1 MKKMIIIALILC
13 AVPTMLLAGEPNQAS
28 QAGRFYINP
37 MVGGLDM
44 ESSSY
49 DPEVNYSLGGGYN
62 YNVNLSSEFRFSYAN
77 EKSGPDS
84 DATSAYIGAIY
95 HLMPEQRLVPYLAA
109 GIGGLLIDY
118 SDADDDL
125 FSQINY
131 GAGLKYFINEDM
143 AINTEVRHMLASSGE
158 PNNVMYGAGLVYYFG
173 GEKPAPAPTPAPT
186 PAPAPAPVVMPD
198 VDSDGDG
205 VFDKM
210 DQCPNTPSGVRVD
223 SKGCPL
229 DSDGDGVYDTFD
241 KCPTTPAG
249 VAVDTNGCALP
260 VDSDGDGVFDNADRC
275 PNSAPGAHV
284 DEYGCQLTLTLLI
297 QFDTDKDTIR
307 PQHSQDMVNAAAF
320 INKYPGET
328 VMIAG
333 HTDSDGSEQYNQQLS
348 QRRAQ
353 MVSDYLVKN
362 HRINVEQVIV
372 KGFGESQPVVENTSA
387 TNKQQNRR
395 VELTLFNN

>member
-1 MKKMIIIALILC
+1 MKRVIIIALMLC
-13 AVPTMLLAGEPNQAS
+13 TLPTMLLASEANQSS

-49 DPEVNYSLGGGYN
+49 DPEINYSLGGGYN
-62 YNVNLSSEFRFSYAN
+62 YNANLSSEFRVSFAN
-77 EKSGPDS
+77 EENGANS
-84 DATSAYIGAIY
+84 DATTAFIGAIY
-95 HLMPEQRLVPYLAA
+95 HLMPEGRLVPYLAA
-109 GIGGLLIDY
+109 GIGGLLIDD
-118 SDADDDL
+118 SDADSDL
-125 FSQINY
+125 FSQVNY

-158 PNNVMYGAGLVYYFG
+158 PNNVMYGAGLVFYFG
-173 GEKPAPAPTPAPT
+173 GDKPAPVATPE
-186 PAPAPAPVVMPD
+186 PAPVVKPA

-205 VFDKM
+205 VFDEM
-210 DQCPNTPSGVRVD
+210 DKCPNTPSGVSVD

-229 DSDGDGVYDTFD
+229 DSDNDGVYDTFD

-249 VAVDTNGCALP
+249 VAVDSKGCALP
-260 VDSDGDGVFDNADRC
+260 VDSDGDGVYDNVDRC

-297 QFDTDKDTIR
+297 QFDTNKDAIR
-307 PQHSQDMVNAAAF
+307 PQHTQDMVSAAAF
-320 INKYPGET
+320 INKYPSET

-333 HTDSDGSEQYNQQLS
+333 HTDSDGSELYNQQLS
-348 QRRAQ
+348 QKRAQ
-353 MVSDYLVKN
+353 AVCDYLVTS
-362 HRINVEQVIV
+362 HGINVEQVTV
-372 KGFGESQPVVENTSA
+372 KGFGESQPAVENTSA
-387 TNKQQNRR
+387 ANKQQNRR